1 MEIKL
6 YKTSSPRKKLVKEL
20 TDGITLVGTLRAQSS
35 VMSPTFTVQDTAV
48 VGYNYCYIPDFGR
61 WYYINGI
68 DALRSNLYEL
78 SLGIDVLMTYAAEIR
93 NNYAIVDKVESLG
106 TAYNYI
112 NDGSWVN
119 TNRMKQ
125 SIINFATGFNDT
137 GEFILIT
144 AGGME

>member
-6 YKTSSPRKKLVKEL
+6 YKTSSPRKKLVKDL

-35 VMSPTFTVQDTAV
+35 VMAPTFTVQDTAV

-78 SLGIDVLMTYAAEIR
+78 SLGIDVLMTYAAQIR
-93 NNYAIVDKVESLG
+93 TNEAIIDKTQSGGSSYV
-106 TAYNYI
+106 YI
-112 NDGSWVN
+112 DDGSIVN
-119 TNRMKQ
+119 TVRHTVET
-125 SIINFATGFNDT
+125 INFPNGFNEQ

-144 AGGME
+144 AGGIA

>member
-6 YKTSSPRKKLVKEL
+6 YKTSSPRKKLVKDL

-78 SLGIDVLMTYAAEIR
+78 TLGIDVLMTYAAEIR
-93 NNYAIVDKVESLG
+93 NNTAIIDRTESGATANVYIDNG
-106 TAYNYI
+106 TF
-112 NDGSWVN
+112 VN
-119 TNRMKQ
+119 TSKLETATY
-125 SIINFATGFNDT
+125 NFSGGFNDT
-137 GEFILIT
+137 PEYILIT
-144 AGGME
+144 AGGIA

>member
-6 YKTSSPRKKLVKEL
+6 YKTSSPRKKLVKDL

-35 VMSPTFTVQDTAV
+35 VMSPTFTVQDIAV

-93 NNYAIVDKVESLG
+93 NNTAIIDRTESG
-106 TAYNYI
+106 TTANVYI
-112 NDGSWVN
+112 DNGTFVN
-119 TNRMKQ
+119 TSKLETATY
-125 SIINFATGFNDT
+125 NFSGGFNDT
-137 GEFILIT
+137 PEYILIT
-144 AGGME
+144 AGGIA

>member
-6 YKTSSPRKKLVKEL
+6 YKTYSPRKKLVKDL

-35 VMSPTFTVQDTAV
+35 VMSPTFTVQEIAV

-68 DALRSNLYEL
+68 DALRANLYEL
-78 SLGIDVLMTYAAEIR
+78 SLGIDVLMTYAAQIR

-119 TNRMKQ
+119 TNRMSQ
-125 SIINFATGFNDT
+125 SIINFASGFNEN

>member
-20 TDGITLVGTLRAQSS
+20 TDGITLVGALRAQSS

-61 WYYINGI
+61 YYYINDI
-68 DALRSNLYEL
+68 NALRANLFEL
-78 SLGIDVLMTYAAEIR
+78 SLGVDVLMTYASEIR
-93 NNYAIVDKVESLG
+93 GNYAIVDKVENFG
-106 TAYNYI
+106 VAFNYI
-112 NDGSWVN
+112 NDGSWIN
-119 TNRMKQ
+119 TNRTDQ
-125 SIINFATGFNDT
+125 SIINFANGFNDN

>member
-6 YKTSSPRKKLVKEL
+6 YKTSSPRKKLVKDL
-20 TDGITLVGTLRAQSS
+20 TDGITLTGTLRGQSS
-35 VMSPTFTVQDTAV
+35 IMSPSLQIQDIAV
-48 VGYNYCYIPDFGR
+48 IGYNYCYIPDFGR

-93 NNYAIVDKVESLG
+93 KNYAIIDKVENFGAS
-106 TAYNYI
+106 YNYI

-119 TNRMKQ
+119 TNRMQQ
-125 SIINFATGFNDT
+125 SIINFPTGFNDS
-137 GEFILIT
+137 GEFILIA
-144 AGGME
+144 AGGMG